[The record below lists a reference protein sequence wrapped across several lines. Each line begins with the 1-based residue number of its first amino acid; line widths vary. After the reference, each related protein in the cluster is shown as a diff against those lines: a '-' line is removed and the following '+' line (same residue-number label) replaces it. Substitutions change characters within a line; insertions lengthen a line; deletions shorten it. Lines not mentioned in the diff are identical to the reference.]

1 MNEKQ
6 ANAIYDILEQ
16 ECEAFKDERLEFVT
30 CQTRNHITE
39 WRFCG
44 SLGFGGKFWR
54 NNGRMYVTCYR
65 EDENPKRM
73 KMIEKANKR
82 LAELWISLK
91 VVPIVPDD
99 V

>member
-1 MNEKQ
+1 
-6 ANAIYDILEQ
+6 
-16 ECEAFKDERLEFVT
+16 
-30 CQTRNHITE
+30 
-39 WRFCG
+39 
-44 SLGFGGKFWR
+44 
-54 NNGRMYVTCYR
+54 MYVTCYR